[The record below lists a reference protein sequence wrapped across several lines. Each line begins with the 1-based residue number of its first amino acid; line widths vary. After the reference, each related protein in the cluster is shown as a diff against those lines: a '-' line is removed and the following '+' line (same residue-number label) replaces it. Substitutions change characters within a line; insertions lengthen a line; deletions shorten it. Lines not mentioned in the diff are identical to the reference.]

1 MSHRLQT
8 RQSTYPDHCT
18 ANLNVFHLLLMKME
32 HLNTLQLNLLR
43 NDNLQLR
50 NLSSQKMGQVRSD
63 KRKIDIINEEKVLTL
78 SFLSED
84 CVKIWGRV
92 RSLMGGSRLSISRR
106 QEATAGISFKVCS
119 SQIFASASLW
129 LLICFRSIFITTST
143 MIGYEYC
150 RVLPVSSVCCV
161 KFWT

>member
-1 MSHRLQT
+1 
-8 RQSTYPDHCT
+8 
-18 ANLNVFHLLLMKME
+18 MKME

-84 CVKIWGRV
+84 CVKI
-92 RSLMGGSRLSISRR
+92 
-106 QEATAGISFKVCS
+106 
-119 SQIFASASLW
+119 
-129 LLICFRSIFITTST
+129 
-143 MIGYEYC
+143 
-150 RVLPVSSVCCV
+150 
-161 KFWT
+161 

>member
-1 MSHRLQT
+1 MSTKIIWKKLLCGW
-8 RQSTYPDHCT
+8 PDHCT
-18 ANLNVFHLLLMKME
+18 ANLNAFHLLLMKME

-63 KRKIDIINEEKVLTL
+63 KRKIDILNEEKVLTL

-92 RSLMGGSRLSISRR
+92 RSLVGAVDYQYPEDRKQQ
-106 QEATAGISFKVCS
+106 QESHLKFVPVRYLLLPLCKDSFVSDRS
-119 SQIFASASLW
+119 S
-129 LLICFRSIFITTST
+129 
-143 MIGYEYC
+143 
-150 RVLPVSSVCCV
+150 
-161 KFWT
+161 